1 MEHLLNVKDCYLK
14 LTIYDNDFGYEIKLV
29 SELLRD
35 VFCFLDI
42 EPVDLYN
49 NLAQVKEYVQY
60 LLYATSSIS
69 HQLEGMPLTSFDY
82 FKPDLEIV
90 PYRDIPDW
98 DNGETAFI
106 PLFEGDI
113 IYR

>member
-1 MEHLLNVKDCYLK
+1 MEHILNAKECYLK
-14 LTIYDNDFGYEIKLV
+14 LTIHDNDFGYEIKLV
-29 SELLRD
+29 SEILYD
-35 VFCFLDI
+35 VLYYCDT

-49 NLAQVKEYVQY
+49 NLAQVKEYVQH
-60 LLYATSSIS
+60 LLYTISSIS
-69 HQLEGMPLTSFDY
+69 RQLSEMPLVSFDY

-90 PYRDIPDW
+90 TYRDIPDW

-106 PLFEGDI
+106 PLFEGDV